1 MTLPDR
7 VDHRWLATL
16 GDTQLLA
23 AEKQLHKLFRTHET
37 VEKKRTGARYVLLQG
52 PGALITSW
60 QRWLLV
66 NNEVK
71 DRGLMVHHSR

>member
-37 VEKKRTGARYVLLQG
+37 VEKKRTGARFVLLQG
-52 PGALITSW
+52 P
-60 QRWLLV
+60 
-66 NNEVK
+66 
-71 DRGLMVHHSR
+71 